1 MLDFLLWFPEPIR
14 LVVSFGIMFSVVPI
28 TGLLCFGNAKQAWT
42 YTRDWLRVIG
52 GMIAVAAVLAV
63 LFWLILT
70 PPP

>member
-1 MLDFLLWFPEPIR
+1 MLDFLRWFPEPLG
-14 LVVSFGIMFSVVPI
+14 LVVAFGIMFSVVPI
-28 TGLLCFGNAKQAWT
+28 TGLLCFGNAKQAWE

>member
-1 MLDFLLWFPEPIR
+1 MFDALPYPLKLLVI
-14 LVVSFGIMFSVVPI
+14 FGIMFSVVPI
-28 TGLLCFGNAKQAWT
+28 TGLLCFGNAKQAWE